1 MLHSEMEQRLAQLQQ
16 RVTSLRTES
25 EEVWK
30 TLETAEASLLE
41 MLTAKDYDCSRYFGE
56 NAVPT
61 SRPPETLQIKLRA
74 DRQETEEFY
83 LIVSKRGIL
92 SRRAKDAGWN
102 IDRRISIRRIVE
114 ARRRDRYRE

>member
-1 MLHSEMEQRLAQLQQ
+1 MEQRLQQLQQ

-83 LIVSKRGIL
+83 LTVNFMREFYLLLFRG
-92 SRRAKDAGWN
+92 
-102 IDRRISIRRIVE
+102 
-114 ARRRDRYRE
+114 ARKTHDIHMMVDY

>member
-83 LIVSKRGIL
+83 LIVSKQGECIIS
-92 SRRAKDAGWN
+92 SRR
-102 IDRRISIRRIVE
+102 R
-114 ARRRDRYRE
+114 